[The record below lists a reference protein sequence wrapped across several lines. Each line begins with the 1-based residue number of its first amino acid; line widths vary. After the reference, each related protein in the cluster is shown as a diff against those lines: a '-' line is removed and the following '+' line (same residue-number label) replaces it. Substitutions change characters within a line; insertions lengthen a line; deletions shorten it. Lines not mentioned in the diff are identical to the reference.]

1 MSNIV
6 IYHAG
11 CPDGFTAAWVF
22 HKKYGDGNTEYMAAG
37 HGDYDKLLAM
47 NVEGLDVF
55 FIDYCPPRNIL
66 NKYLDTAAS
75 LTVLDHHK
83 SAIDIVEGLPN
94 VIMDMDRSGAG
105 IAWDFCFPDEPRAP
119 IVEYVQDRDIW
130 LWKIEDSKP
139 VLSCLD
145 QVAYEFDNWTNF
157 DNELRFDKQAIIS
170 KGLTILSYQNK
181 MINDHK
187 KKVHRVTLGDYNVP
201 AVNSSYS
208 PINSELASQ
217 LSVGEP
223 FGITYSYDGKHWQ
236 VSLRNDGNETSV
248 DVSKVATK
256 FGGGGHRNASGINC
270 EHPVWTWVAKTNTN
284 KETNNE

>member
-6 IYHAG
+6 IYHAN

-22 HKKYGDGNTEYMAAG
+22 HRKYGAGDTEYLAAG
-37 HGDYDKLLAM
+37 HGDYGKLL
-47 NVEGLDVF
+47 ELDVTDKNVF
-55 FIDYCPPRNIL
+55 LIDYCPPRNV
-66 NKYLDTAAS
+66 LDKMYGTA
-75 LTVLDHHK
+75 TCVTILDHHK
-83 SAIDIVEGLPN
+83 SAIGIPEGLPN
-94 VIMDMDRSGAG
+94 VTMDMDRSGAA

-187 KKVHRVTLGDYNVP
+187 KKVHRVVLGEHNVP
-201 AVNSSYS
+201 AVNSSYP
-208 PINSELASQ
+208 PINSELANQ
-217 LSVGEP
+217 LAVGEL
-223 FGITYSYDGKHWQ
+223 FGVTYSYDGKQWQ
-236 VSLRNDGNETSV
+236 ISLRADGSETSI
-248 DVSKVATK
+248 DVSEVATK
-256 FGGGGHRNASGINC
+256 FGGGGHRNASGIYC
-270 EHPVWTWVAKTNTN
+270 ERPVWVWV
-284 KETNNE
+284 EES